1 MEPFTISEQIRIVAL
16 EAQKE
21 FQTVLMYVSIFALA
35 AMAVWF
41 FLAKVLSPAWGE
53 LRRFVKL
60 SRIQQFVLGV
70 CVIGFIQYGATKPT
84 WHISFDGG
92 IKQNPIQPSNVTND
106 LVSIH
111 WTRDASGGTL
121 VPETAT
127 VYVDYKLTVDT
138 NGVWETLA
146 ETTVGAWGWS
156 GVVQNATNYDYNVWA
171 YYIPPEPVHT
181 NGVWIYKTLK
191 DRGEKFPIPLR
202 ARIEVNGKAIS
213 TPKEKR
219 KDEEND

>member
-1 MEPFTISEQIRIVAL
+1 MIEIYQTYQLTLRYVAI
-16 EAQKE
+16 AAS
-21 FQTVLMYVSIFALA
+21 VLFAAALFAAYVIA
-35 AMAVWF
+35 
-41 FLAKVLSPAWGE
+41 PAWCE
-53 LRRFVKL
+53 IRKYFKMT
-60 SRIQQFVLGV
+60 RIQQMLLGV
-70 CVIGFIQYGATKPT
+70 VVVGFIQYGSTKST

-111 WTRDASGGTL
+111 WTRDDSGGTL
-121 VPETAT
+121 VPEIAT

-219 KDEEND
+219 KNEEND